1 MACARN
7 ELERLS
13 YAHNNA
19 NAISS
24 HQQQQQQQQMAATTT
39 TTMMPVATPST
50 TAPQHLQST
59 VVLTAAPHGGSFGS
73 AQQQQHQPRSNY
85 RFKISPHPSN
95 PQDNGGGG
103 GSGGGSGTND
113 GIIYKDL
120 LPQDEIPQI
129 TRNLPSPCP
138 QDERINTVRRRPADF
153 HYDWQTELN
162 ADGGQTFFAADVTNF
177 PHVPGYE
184 MWCNI
189 GVGMKVEVENT
200 DCDSAHAPSG
210 GSGGASGVGS
220 GSSAHAAAA
229 TPHSFWVASV
239 LRICGYKALLRYEGF
254 AEDGTRD
261 FWVNLCSS
269 EVHPVGWCATRG
281 KPLIPPRSIENRF
294 ADWKEFLVRHLSG
307 ARTLPSTFYNK
318 IRDSFRSRFRTGLQI
333 EVVDK
338 NHISQVK
345 LATVH
350 KIVGKRLFVKYFDA
364 PPDDN
369 GFWCHEDSSLIHP
382 VGWASTVGHNL
393 AAPMEY
399 LERMAGGPNQMIEAC
414 EDDSIID
421 LFHMNFKFE
430 DYYEKEAGQ
439 RSTRPCFERG
449 MKLEAV
455 DPLNLSAICVA
466 TVMAVLKYGYM
477 MIRIDSYEADQS
489 GADWF
494 CYHERSPCIFPPG
507 FCDDNHIVLT
517 PPRGFDAAEFH
528 WNEYLIQT
536 GSLPASLAMFERD
549 VPAQQA
555 AGFQVGM
562 KLECADLMDPRL
574 VCVATVDRVVGR
586 LLKVHFDGWEDEYDQ
601 WLDCES
607 PDMYPVGW
615 CVLVGH
621 KLEGPPAPVRQS
633 AASMA
638 QTAAAVAAQSAAAQ
652 AASQRHQV
660 SLQKVSMS
668 SQITAKSRKRKK
680 KGKVPLDIDGE

>member
-1 MACARN
+1 MSCARN
-7 ELERLS
+7 ELEILEPVTTKTGS
-13 YAHNNA
+13 TTSA
-19 NAISS
+19 SG
-24 HQQQQQQQQMAATTT
+24 QPMTATTG
-39 TTMMPVATPST
+39 TPAMQA

-59 VVLTAAPHGGSFGS
+59 VVLQAAAPTPGN
-73 AQQQQHQPRSNY
+73 QQTQPRANY
-85 RFKISPHPSN
+85 RFKITPHPSN
-95 PQDNGGGG
+95 PPLDADDTNGGGG
-103 GSGGGSGTND
+103 G

-138 QDERINTVRRRPADF
+138 QEERINTVRRRPADSN
-153 HYDWQTELN
+153 YDWQPQLV
-162 ADGGQTFFAADVTNF
+162 AGGGLTFFAADVTCF
-177 PHVPGYE
+177 PHVPGFD
-184 MWCNI
+184 MWGNI

-210 GSGGASGVGS
+210 GGGANSAASSGRHS
-220 GSSAHAAAA
+220 PM
-229 TPHSFWVASV
+229 PHSFWVASV
-239 LRICGYKALLRYEGF
+239 LRICGYKALMRYEGF
-254 AEDGTRD
+254 GEDGSRD

-281 KPLIPPRSIENRF
+281 KPLIPPRSIENRY

-345 LATVH
+345 LATVQRV
-350 KIVGKRLFVKYFDA
+350 IGKRLYVRYFDA

-393 AAPMEY
+393 SAPIEY

-430 DYYEKEAGQ
+430 DYYEKEGDEG
-439 RSTRPCFERG
+439 RLCFERG

-466 TVMAVLKYGYM
+466 TVMAVLKYGYL
-477 MIRIDSYEADQS
+477 MIRIDSYEVDQS
-489 GADWF
+489 ASDWF

-507 FCDDNHIVLT
+507 FCNDNDIVLT
-517 PPRGFDAAEFH
+517 PPRGYAVSQFRWDQ
-528 WNEYLIQT
+528 YLLRT
-536 GSLPASLAMFERD
+536 HAVPANPVLFERE
-549 VPAQQA
+549 VPPHA
-555 AGFQVGM
+555 AGYQVGM
-562 KLECADLMDPRL
+562 KLECADVMDPRL
-574 VCVATVDRVVGR
+574 VCVATICRVVGR

-615 CVLVGH
+615 CVLVGY
-621 KLEGPPAPVRQS
+621 KLEGPPSPPKHS
-633 AASMA
+633 AAA
-638 QTAAAVAAQSAAAQ
+638 AAAQ
-652 AASQRHQV
+652 A
-660 SLQKVSMS
+660 LGQKVGVSA
-668 SQITAKSRKRKK
+668 QTTARARKRKR
-680 KGKVPLDIDGE
+680 KGKALDSDGKSLTCPTTNPLQLY